1 MPRIVACGTRE
12 DVYDDFKTAH
22 RKSSDNLLPMLL
34 VDAEGPVA
42 AAESW
47 RHLEDQAGWKRPANA
62 TNDEQCHLMVQAMES
77 WFLADKKA
85 LGKFYG
91 QGFQESALPANP
103 QIEDISKEDVRSG
116 LNQATRQTTKGP
128 YNKGSHSFDILAKL
142 DPAKV
147 QEASPHAKRFIE
159 TLMKSK

>member
-1 MPRIVACGTRE
+1 MPRIVACGTRR
-12 DVYDDFKTAH
+12 DAYDNFKTH
-22 RKSSDNLLPMLL
+22 SKSSDNLLPMLL

-42 AAESW
+42 AAEPW
-47 RHLEDQAGWKRPANA
+47 RHLEDQDGWKRPANA
-62 TNDEQCHLMVQAMES
+62 TNEQCHLMVQAMES
-77 WFLADKKA
+77 WFLADKEA
-85 LGKFYG
+85 LGEFYG
-91 QGFQESALPANP
+91 QGFQEGALPANP
-103 QIEDISKEDVRSG
+103 QIEDISKEDVLST

-128 YNKGSHSFDILAKL
+128 YNKSRHSFDILAKL